1 MRDVSRIDKFLDEL
15 EDIWKT
21 YCPDWRFGQMMSN
34 VLNTFDI
41 DPFFPEEE
49 DMIKRIRNFFEKG
62 DANAKDDIGE

>member
-21 YCPDWRFGQMMSN
+21 HCPDWRFGQMMSN

-49 DMIKRIRNFFEKG
+49 EMIKRIRNFFEKG

>member
-21 YCPDWRFGQMMSN
+21 HCPDWRFGQMMSN

-41 DPFFPEEE
+41 DPFFLEEE

-62 DANAKDDIGE
+62 DANVKDDIGE

>member
-21 YCPDWRFGQMMSN
+21 HCPDWRFGQMISN

-41 DPFFPEEE
+41 DPFFIEEE

-62 DANAKDDIGE
+62 DANVKDDIGE

>member
-21 YCPDWRFGQMMSN
+21 HCPDWRFGQMISN

-41 DPFFPEEE
+41 DPFFIEEE
-49 DMIKRIRNFFEKG
+49 EMIKRIRNFFDKG
-62 DANAKDDIGE
+62 DANVKDNIR

>member
-21 YCPDWRFGQMMSN
+21 HCPDWRFGQMMSN

-49 DMIKRIRNFFEKG
+49 EMIKRIRNFFEKG
-62 DANAKDDIGE
+62 DANVKDDTE